1 MHPETDM
8 QMDSNIADVTETRV
22 DAADIPELFI
32 FGDSHTAALDL
43 GAKAEGISTGLLY
56 LSGNIWHAGLITIHA
71 EREIDQ
77 AGSRYVRRRVT
88 EARAAMGGQLFR
100 HGAPV
105 LASAGYHL
113 GRLLPPMTH
122 RGHTVDEA
130 AFAADPDASFMSSA
144 VLEAMITQRRRTIW
158 RALRRIATRCDLTII
173 APPIL
178 SDDPMSNMA
187 ARMITRRLRE
197 YGLQVFDPREVDGPL
212 GRVLPDEWRAEDG
225 VHGNAAYGQAL
236 LQHILEP

>member
-1 MHPETDM
+1 MDETDTP
-8 QMDSNIADVTETRV
+8 VT
-22 DAADIPELFI
+22 AADIPDLFI

-43 GAKAEGISTGLLY
+43 GAKAEGIRTGLLY
-56 LSGNIWHAGLITIHA
+56 LSGNIWHTGLITLHP

-88 EARAAMGGQLFR
+88 EARAAMGGQMFR
-100 HGAPV
+100 PGAPV

-122 RGHTVDEA
+122 HGHTTDDA
-130 AFAADPDASFMSSA
+130 AFAADPDASFISTA
-144 VLEAMITQRRRTIW
+144 VFEAMITLRRRTIW
-158 RALRRIATRCDLTII
+158 RALRRIATRCELTVI

-178 SDDPMSNMA
+178 SDDAMQNLA
-187 ARMITRRLRE
+187 ARIITRRLRE
-197 YGLQVFDPREVDGPL
+197 NGLHVFDPREVDGPL
-212 GRVLPDEWRAEDG
+212 GRVLPDEWRSEDG

-236 LQHILEP
+236 LQHILEG

>member
-1 MHPETDM
+1 MHPDMHPEATL
-8 QMDSNIADVTETRV
+8 ATVRETPT
-22 DAADIPELFI
+22 DAAAIPDLFI
-32 FGDSHTAALDL
+32 FGDSHTAALDF

-88 EARAAMGGQLFR
+88 EARDAMGGRLFR
-100 HGAPV
+100 PGAPV

-130 AFAADPDASFMSSA
+130 AFTADPDASFMTSA
-144 VLEAMITQRRRTIW
+144 VLEAMITQKRRTIW

-187 ARMITRRLRE
+187 ARIITRRLRE
-197 YGLQVFDPREVDGPL
+197 HGLQVFDPREVDGPL
-212 GRVLPDEWRAEDG
+212 GRVLPDEWRSEDG

-236 LQHILEP
+236 LQYILEP